1 MRRLKEI
8 LRITVPLAL
17 GILIFWWV
25 YRTMDFSQIWA
36 ILENG
41 VSYQWLLLSV
51 LLEIGSHIIRAA
63 RWQMLIRLLHAKPSV
78 RTLTHAVF
86 INYGANLV
94 FPRLGEVWR
103 CVYVA
108 RKEKIS
114 FTRVFGTMISERLV
128 DIFVVALMIIVA
140 LFTMMDVFEDF
151 VLKNIHLTNPFSFKM
166 DVGLFYLF
174 SAVGLVVCTVIYRQ
188 FKKTKLF
195 LKIRTLLHDL
205 WIGIKTLAVV
215 PHKTRFTGWT
225 LALWLTYFLQF
236 YVCFFAFEFTRHLPL
251 GVVVATFVM
260 GTIAFSIPVQGGIG
274 PWHFMVISTLIF
286 YGVGQTEAAAF
297 ALVVHTLQTIINAIV
312 GVYAFW
318 ITGTSKPDLTITEN
332 Q

>member
-1 MRRLKEI
+1 MKRLKEI
-8 LRITVPLAL
+8 LRITIPLAL

-25 YRTMDFSQIWA
+25 YRAMDFSKICS

-41 VSYQWLLLSV
+41 VAYQWLALSV
-51 LLEIGSHIIRAA
+51 FLEIISHIIRAA
-63 RWQMLIRLLHAKPSV
+63 RWQMLIKLLDAKPSIK
-78 RTLTHAVF
+78 TLTNAVF

-103 CVYVA
+103 CVYVS
-108 RKEKIS
+108 RKEQIS

-128 DIFVVALMIIVA
+128 DIFVVGLMILVA

-151 VLKNIHLTNPFSFKM
+151 VLKNIQLTNPFNFKIN
-166 DVGLFYLF
+166 VGLFYLF
-174 SAVGLVVCTVIYRQ
+174 SAVGLVICTVIYRKI
-188 FKKTKLF
+188 KKTKLF
-195 LKIRTLLHDL
+195 LKVRTLLHDL
-205 WIGIKTLAVV
+205 WIGIKTLVV
-215 PHKTRFTGWT
+215 LPHKAQFTGWSF
-225 LALWLTYFLQF
+225 ALWITYFFQF
-236 YVCFFAFEFTRHLPL
+236 YVCFFAFDFTRHLDF
-251 GVVVATFVM
+251 GVALATFVM

-297 ALVVHTLQTIINAIV
+297 ALVVHTLQTVVNAIV
-312 GVYAFW
+312 GFYAFLV
-318 ITGTSKPDLTITEN
+318 TGTSKIDRDTIKN